1 MAAKNTL
8 TRELYDAFQTLEL
21 DRWDAIVSADVLI
34 DSPAGRGLRGLDVL
48 KGWAAEFGGGFAY
61 QIDLVDEHL
70 ALDAQG
76 GGRGFITFNLHW
88 KHAREVFGLKPTG
101 REGTSVETMLL
112 TIEAFKITRVHVGD
126 NSLDLVLYMW
136 ERGWPHPHNV
146 RPDAI
151 VRGINR
157 SGQAG

>member
-1 MAAKNTL
+1 MATKTTL
-8 TRELYDAFQTLEL
+8 TRELYDAFQTLAL
-21 DRWDAIVSADVLI
+21 DRWDEIVDADVLI
-34 DSPAGRGLRGLDVL
+34 DSPAGRGLRGRDAL

-76 GGRGFITFNLHW
+76 DGRGFITFNLHW
-88 KHAREVFGLKPTG
+88 KHAREVFGSSRRVARARRSRPCYSPS
-101 REGTSVETMLL
+101 RRSEC
-112 TIEAFKITRVHVGD
+112 TRIHVGD

-146 RPDAI
+146 RPDAV
-151 VRGINR
+151 VRGVDR
-157 SGQAG
+157 SGQIR